1 MIRLVQNPLH
11 PESAFVDED
20 ALSHADDLDSLEVPE
35 GYLRVRL
42 TLPLGSELAPKN
54 WQAVRR
60 SATFEL
66 SARHE
71 HCPHAMPVK
80 QTEWS
85 AWFEAHWDYYSDCH
99 SDNPPARPIDLRR
112 AFGQSIEDGTAAFIG
127 SGFASLRGMS
137 AGMSEAGWI
146 GGTKAEVEEGIRWCR
161 TQAKEIGAKAVIFE
175 AEDTD
180 PFLWSALHKMSEP
193 TEVFETFELS

>member
-11 PESAFVDED
+11 PESAYVDED
-20 ALSHADDLDSLEVPE
+20 TLWLGDDLDNLDMPK

-42 TLPLGSELAPKN
+42 TLPLGSELSPSN
-54 WQAVRR
+54 WQVVRK

-71 HCPHAMPVK
+71 HCPHATPVK
-80 QTEWS
+80 PTEWS
-85 AWFEAHWDYYSDCH
+85 SWFEAHWDYYSDCH
-99 SDNPPARPIDLRR
+99 SDNPPARPLDLRR

-127 SGFASLRGMS
+127 SGFASLRGMT
-137 AGMSEAGWI
+137 AGVSEAGWI

-161 TQAKEIGAKAVIFE
+161 TKANEIGAKSVIIE

-180 PFLWSALHKMSEP
+180 PFLWSALNKISEP